1 MLDYFSFDL
10 VVVGEEGNVTPMK
23 ECMTYLDNSDC
34 HGIGKSPRTK
44 WASDDDRW

>member
-1 MLDYFSFDL
+1 MLDYFFFDL

-34 HGIGKSPRTK
+34 HGIGKGSANEVGFRG
-44 WASDDDRW
+44 